1 MISCSICDLTDR
13 CVPSLRQTVAAGRQI
28 LLKQKDKRELLNIF
42 PTIYMEYLWNFSSF
56 AKPQAKK
63 KKNHGPQDKHL
74 LEELLKC
81 VWKTR
86 FTTGRRV
93 LFESVPEKKKFTH
106 EWVYLSEAE
115 TLRLFAVDQ
124 SPSHTFHTG
133 LWDRTSAGALGV
145 FLRSPLNRP
154 PLSCRKR
161 RKQRHNQRHNQTQIS
176 SFYKERKSE

>member
-1 MISCSICDLTDR
+1 MRSQPPTDCR
-13 CVPSLRQTVAAGRQI
+13 CWPTDSPETEGQTWTFEHIPYNLYGIFMEFLIVRKTAG
-28 LLKQKDKRELLNIF
+28 KE
-42 PTIYMEYLWNFSSF
+42 
-56 AKPQAKK
+56 

-93 LFESVPEKKKFTH
+93 LFESVPEKKKITH

-161 RKQRHNQRHNQTQIS
+161 RKQRHNQRHNQTQVS